1 MVRFSQLVVEQRR
14 IKEIDI
20 NPLLASSE
28 QMVALDARIVLHPDD
43 IADDQLPSTAI
54 RPYPAQ
60 YVSTFTLS
68 DATPIIIRP
77 IRPEDEPQM
86 VRFHQILSEQSV
98 HLRYFGSLKLESR
111 TAHERLVRTCF
122 NDYDR
127 EIALVAERDKEIIG
141 VARLIKGHGANEAEF
156 AILIADAWQGMGI
169 GTELLKLLVK
179 IGRAEKLQR
188 ITGRILAAN
197 TAMLEVSRNIGFELQ
212 WRAEED
218 EWEAEIRLE

>member
-1 MVRFSQLVVEQRR
+1 M
-14 IKEIDI
+14 
-20 NPLLASSE
+20 
-28 QMVALDARIVLHPDD
+28 LHPDD
-43 IADDQLPSTAI
+43 IADDQLPRTAI

-60 YVSTFTLS
+60 YISTFTLS
-68 DATPIIIRP
+68 DATPIVIRP

-86 VRFHQILSEQSV
+86 VRFHQSLSEQSV
-98 HLRYFGSLKLESR
+98 HFRYFGSLNVESR

-127 EIALVAERDKEIIG
+127 EIALVAECDKEIIG
-141 VARLIKGHGANEAEF
+141 VARLIKGHGTNEAEF

-188 ITGRILAAN
+188 ITGRILAEN
-197 TAMLEVSRNIGFELQ
+197 TTMLEVSRNIGFELQ